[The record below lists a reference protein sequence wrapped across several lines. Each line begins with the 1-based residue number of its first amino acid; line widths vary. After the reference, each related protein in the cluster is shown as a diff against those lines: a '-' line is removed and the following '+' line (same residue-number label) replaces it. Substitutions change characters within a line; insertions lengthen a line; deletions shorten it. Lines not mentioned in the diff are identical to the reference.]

1 MKKLIVFFALS
12 VFVLSGIFAFPGLKK
27 KVKNNTEDS
36 GIIYSGDES
45 PLLSEDDFYLP
56 RYKYSSTNMAR
67 ERFGEISYVLPE
79 KGFSYVYK
87 TMKTPDEYYDYIQLN
102 SYKLADLYSDRDS
115 IPRLIENIK
124 NCDFPLSEWEL
135 WTHSAR
141 TYSYKIDE
149 KHNLEFKFSFPV
161 MDEMPADNNRFKY
174 GGEFSIIFM
183 GEKYIYEFKIRPDF
197 ALKDFADSLSEY
209 IRYREKR
216 CETDYEWW
224 WIPDHRIKM
233 RDLANNFMEY
243 DSSLPAGFLEFHK
256 NFDLFI
262 SSIQFE
268 E

>member
-1 MKKLIVFFALS
+1 MY
-12 VFVLSGIFAFPGLKK
+12 
-27 KVKNNTEDS
+27 T
-36 GIIYSGDES
+36 
-45 PLLSEDDFYLP
+45 
-56 RYKYSSTNMAR
+56 
-67 ERFGEISYVLPE
+67 PE
-79 KGFSYVYK
+79 
-87 TMKTPDEYYDYIQLN
+87 EYYDYIQVN
-102 SYKLADLYSDRDS
+102 SYKLADLYSGDDA

-124 NCDFPLSEWEL
+124 KCEFPLSMWEL
-135 WTHSAR
+135 WTHSAI

-161 MDEMPADNNRFKY
+161 MDEMPADNDRFKY
-174 GGEFSIIFM
+174 GGEFSVIFM
-183 GEKYIYEFKIRPDF
+183 GEKYIYEFTIQPDF

-233 RDLANNFMEY
+233 RDLANKFMEY
-243 DSSLPAGFLEFHK
+243 DHSLPAGFLEFHK